1 MAKSLLLN
9 VLVDVLGNYVEG
21 LTRENLKLGVWSGKI
36 EFSNLL
42 LKESALDQLNLP
54 IRVVKGSLNKL
65 VVKVPWTA
73 LESKPVE
80 VFVDGVYLLATPLD
94 FSKISPE
101 DAKKMIFASTRAK
114 LKQVEDAVLL
124 ALKNQDSKDEN
135 TAQKTSY
142 VQQLVTRIVD
152 NLEVK
157 ITNLHIRYEDSYA
170 DPKSGTF
177 SCGVTLEQIL
187 LTTTDETWT
196 AKFVKR
202 EVANKA
208 STAVHKLGTIQN
220 ATVYWNVS
228 SESYVRAD
236 NNAWRE
242 FMHRTIYRNKENNDT
257 GFSYMLKPPNDLQ
270 VKLIHREVCNETTPN
285 VDVLVE
291 SSLISFSVSQS
302 QYRQLM
308 LLVKSFGELD
318 RKKQVSSYR
327 PNRRPA
333 SDPRGWW
340 HYAYM
345 LVVGKDRSI
354 NAKVSF
360 LSYCLYFFDL
370 ELIFSKIILC
380 SWRLCLFVASLE
392 LST

>member
-9 VLVDVLGNYVEG
+9 VLADVLGNYVEG

-80 VFVDGVYLLATPLD
+80 VFIDGVYLLATPLD
-94 FSKISPE
+94 FSNITPE
-101 DAKKMIFASTRAK
+101 VAKQMILSSTRAK

-124 ALKNQDSKDEN
+124 ALKNQETKGES

-157 ITNLHIRYEDSYA
+157 ITNLHVRYEDSYA
-170 DPKSGTF
+170 DPKNGTF

-208 STAVHKLGTIQN
+208 STAVHKLGTVQN
-220 ATVYWNVS
+220 ATVYWNVGS
-228 SESYVRAD
+228 DSYVGV
-236 NNAWRE
+236 NNNTWKE
-242 FMHRTIYRNKENNDT
+242 FMHRTIYRNSEKSDT
-257 GFSYMLKPPNDLQ
+257 GFSYMLKPPNNLQ
-270 VKLIHREVCNETTPN
+270 VKLIHREICNETTPN
-285 VDVLVE
+285 VDVLIE
-291 SSLISFSVSQS
+291 SSLISFSISQS

-318 RKKQVSSYR
+318 RKKQVSSYKPHQR
-327 PNRRPA
+327 PTV
-333 SDPRGWW
+333 DPKGWW

-345 LVVGKDRSI
+345 LVVGKDRSFK
-354 NAKVSF
+354 AKVSYVCLQCMSLF
-360 LSYCLYFFDL
+360 YFNIPSY
-370 ELIFSKIILC
+370 
-380 SWRLCLFVASLE
+380 FVFYIDEYYEGLQQVQS
-392 LST
+392 